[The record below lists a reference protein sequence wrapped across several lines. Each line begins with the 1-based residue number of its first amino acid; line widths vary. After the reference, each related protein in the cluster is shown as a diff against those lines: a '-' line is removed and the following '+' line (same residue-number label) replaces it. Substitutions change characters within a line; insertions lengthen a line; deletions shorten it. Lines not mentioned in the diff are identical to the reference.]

1 MKDLTEQDL
10 AWLES
15 RTETHGITP
24 EDRRRLIADL
34 RAAREP
40 WLAGM
45 WQGPALTL
53 EELVTQLHGED
64 KC

>member
-1 MKDLTEQDL
+1 MRPLTEADV

-15 RTETHGITP
+15 RIGRKRWTP
-24 EDRRRLIADL
+24 EDCGRIIADL